1 MELQVATDPRILID
15 FTGQT
20 ALVTGA
26 ASGIG
31 RAVARAFA
39 AHGAHVVLVDVDE
52 DGLQTS
58 ASLLAELSNEP
69 LTVAADVASETDVAR
84 ILRQTMATFGRL
96 DVACNDAGVEGE
108 QAPTAE
114 ATESNWDRVL
124 GINLRGLWLCMRA
137 ELNAMQEH
145 GGNIVNVASIAGL
158 VGFPG
163 IAPYVSSK
171 HGVVGLTK
179 TAALEYAQQGIRV
192 NAVCPGAIETP
203 MIERF
208 THEDADERAG
218 LEQMHPMGRMGRP
231 EEVAS
236 AVLWL
241 ASDAASFVTGQ
252 ALAVDGGFTA
262 R

>member
-1 MELQVATDPRILID
+1 MEPQVSTDARVIID
-15 FTGQT
+15 FTGKT

-31 RAVARAFA
+31 RAVARSFA
-39 AHGAHVVLVDVDE
+39 AHGARVVLVDVDAE
-52 DGLQTS
+52 GLKT
-58 ASLLAELSNEP
+58 AAGTITDAGGEALSL
-69 LTVAADVASETDVAR
+69 TADVSRGDDVERVVERTLA
-84 ILRQTMATFGRL
+84 AFGRL
-96 DVACNDAGVEGE
+96 DVACNNAGVEGE

-114 ATESNWDRVL
+114 ATEANWDRVL
-124 GINLRGLWLCMRA
+124 GINLRGVWLCMKA
-137 ELNAMQEH
+137 EIPAMQAH
-145 GGNIVNVASIAGL
+145 GGSIVNVASIAGL

-171 HGVVGLTK
+171 HGLVGLTK
-179 TAALEYAQQGIRV
+179 TSALDYAQQGIRV
-192 NAVCPGAIETP
+192 NVVCPGAIETP
-203 MIERF
+203 MIDRF
-208 THEDADERAG
+208 AHGDAQAREG
-218 LEQMHPMGRMGRP
+218 LERMHPMGRIGQP
-231 EEVAS
+231 EEVAA